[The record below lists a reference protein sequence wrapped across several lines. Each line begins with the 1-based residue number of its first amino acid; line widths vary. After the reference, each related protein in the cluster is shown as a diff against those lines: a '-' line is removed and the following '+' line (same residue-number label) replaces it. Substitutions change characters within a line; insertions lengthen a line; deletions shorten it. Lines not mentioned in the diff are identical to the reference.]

1 MNFKTL
7 SAIFFTFAFS
17 LSAYSQKA
25 KIGDYIESYSTN
37 LPTGMKPRTLQYKPD
52 GGDFVSVNGTNRY
65 TRALYGSHS
74 DYRVETS
81 DMPIFALFKG
91 KNYRNLR
98 FSLSGVPLDSVSYCE
113 ARYGKGRRT
122 YVLKDDRW
130 GTEATATLEVLARH
144 DREGCYFILHTDG
157 FSSATTLSYRLCK
170 TTASRLSRNGDIGV
184 DKKDCFEPSPT
195 EEGLQ
200 TGSVTFAKTACI
212 VTEPYTSSSPLQ
224 KTGSG
229 NKDLSGHWVT
239 LYDLDNCAKEITD
252 GYRASCNYFDALSQ
266 RVSFITPDPWLN
278 TLGATLSLAADGVWD
293 GETWLHGAIGWRMP
307 LAGWRA
313 GYLGDVLGWNDRA
326 VSHFNAYANS
336 QVTNV
341 EPTIPS
347 PSQDPSQNLARA
359 EKKWGTQMYSNGYIC
374 RNPNRNDQMHHYDM
388 NLNYMDELLWHFQYD
403 ADTAYMRKMWP
414 VITRHLAWEK
424 RNFDKDN
431 NHLYD
436 AYCCIW
442 ASDALYYNGGEVTH
456 STAYNYRGNL
466 LAAKIARLINEDP
479 QPYQAEA
486 DAILRAMNEKLWSSE
501 NHWAE
506 YRDVMGLKRLH
517 TDAAVWSIYTPID
530 CGVGTPEQMYSSTLY
545 VDNNIPHINV
555 EAEQPTSQPS
565 SIENWGGAVGQ
576 IISTSDWMPYSW
588 SINNVAPAE
597 IMHTALAYFE
607 AGRANAGMQLL
618 KSNIMDQ
625 MYLGSSPGNLGQ
637 ISYYDAA
644 RGECYRD
651 FGDNVGISARAIVQG
666 LFGIVPHALDSVCI
680 IRPGFP
686 LEWDSVQVTLPYL
699 RYKYKRNGNTGT
711 LTIAQNFTRPLRIIT
726 RINGERGSY
735 TDYQGTTDSLQTITF
750 TIPSSPAS
758 SLATVSGQAP
768 ATSLAPVPCGSLLS
782 KASQVPSAL
791 QGNMSSAPQGKVR
804 KVKRTTLVPVP
815 FNASVTDIF
824 KEQYVS
830 PRPNSTSL
838 EMPIQG
844 IGEWCHPKFNVEI
857 NDSVFRSLS
866 VKGKRNILGIDYLT
880 PSQGN
885 NILFCSLW
893 DNYPDSASISIRP
906 VKAHTASILLAGSTN
921 HMQTRIANAVIY
933 ADYEDG
939 TCDSLLLI
947 PPFNYCPIEQDYFV
961 DGKAFNLASC
971 ATNPSQH
978 PTRPVRVS
986 LSSGIVSSCI
996 GDAMGVPATEVYG
1009 RLLDGGAAQII
1020 SMPLDKKKKVTNL
1033 TLRCLSN
1040 DIVVGIMAVTLLR

>member
-1 MNFKTL
+1 MNFKAL
-7 SAIFFTFAFS
+7 SVIICIFAFS
-17 LSAYSQKA
+17 HAAHSQKA

-37 LPTGMKPRTLQYKPD
+37 VPTGMKPRTLQYKPE
-52 GGDFVSVNGTNRY
+52 GGDFVCVNGTNRY

-98 FSLSGVPLDSVSYCE
+98 FSLSGVPLDSVAYCE

-130 GTEATATLEVLARH
+130 GKDAVATLEVLARH
-144 DREGCYFILHTDG
+144 DREGCYFMLRTEG
-157 FSSATTLSYRLCK
+157 FDHATNLSYRLCK
-170 TTASRLSRNGDIGV
+170 TTANRLSRNGDIGV
-184 DKKDCFEPSPT
+184 DKKDCFEPSAT

-200 TGSVTFAKTACI
+200 TGSIAFTETACV
-212 VTEPYTSSSPLQ
+212 VTEPYTSVSPLY
-224 KTGSG
+224 KNAAGS
-229 NKDLSGHWVT
+229 NNSPGHWVT
-239 LYDLDNCAKEITD
+239 LFDLDNCSSEITE
-252 GYRASCNYFDALSQ
+252 GYKASCAYFDDLSQ
-266 RVSFITPDPWLN
+266 RISFITPDAWLN
-278 TLGATLSLAADGVWD
+278 TLGSTLSMAADGVWD

-336 QVTNV
+336 QVTSV
-341 EPTIPS
+341 EPVIPS
-347 PSQDPSQNLARA
+347 PSQDPAQNLARA

-388 NLNYMDELLWHFQYD
+388 NLNYIDELLWHFEYD

-414 VITRHLAWEK
+414 VLTRHLAWEK

-456 STAYNYRGNL
+456 SSAYNYRGNL

-479 QPYQAEA
+479 EPYQAEA
-486 DAILRAMNEKLWSSE
+486 DAILRAMNERLWTAD

-517 TDAAVWSIYTPID
+517 PDAAVWSIYTPID

-555 EAEQPTSQPS
+555 ETIGTDE
-565 SIENWGGAVGQ
+565 GGQ

-607 AGRANAGMQLL
+607 AGRAHAGMHLL

-666 LFGIVPHALDSVCI
+666 LFGIVPHALDSICI
-680 IRPGFP
+680 VRPGFP
-686 LEWDSVQVTLPYL
+686 LEWDSVEVKLPYL
-699 RYKYKRNGNTGT
+699 QYKYKRIGITGT
-711 LTIAQNFTRPLRIIT
+711 ITVSQSFSRPLRIIT
-726 RINGERGSY
+726 RINGQQGSY
-735 TDYQGTTDSLQTITF
+735 IDYPGSTDSTQVITF
-750 TIPSSPAS
+750 TIPSYPEPLSGSSAS
-758 SLATVSGQAP
+758 VAATTIVSGIA
-768 ATSLAPVPCGSLLS
+768 ATVPCGSLLS
-782 KASQVPSAL
+782 KASQVPSA
-791 QGNMSSAPQGKVR
+791 PQGKPR
-804 KVKRTTLVPVP
+804 KVKKTTPVTIP
-815 FNASVTDIF
+815 FNASVPDIF
-824 KEQYVS
+824 KEQYLS

-857 NDSVFRSLS
+857 NDSVFRSLV
-866 VKGKRNILGIDYLT
+866 VKGKRNILGVDYLT
-880 PSQGN
+880 PAQGN

-893 DNYPDSASISIRP
+893 DNYPDSASIIVSP
-906 VKAHTASILLAGSTN
+906 VKARAASILLAGSTN

-939 TCDSLLLI
+939 TRDSILLV

-961 DGKAFNLASC
+961 DGKAFNLKLGSAGG
-971 ATNPSQH
+971 SQ
-978 PTRPVRVS
+978 TCERPVRVS
-986 LSSGIVSSCI
+986 LSSDVVSSHI

-1009 RLLDGGAAQII
+1009 RLLDGGAAQIL
-1020 SMPLDKKKKVTNL
+1020 SMPLNNKKKVSKL
-1033 TLRCLSN
+1033 SMRCLSN
-1040 DIVVGIMAVTLLR
+1040 DIVVGIMAITLLR

>member
-1 MNFKTL
+1 MILRTL
-7 SAIFFTFAFS
+7 SIAILTFAFS
-17 LSAYSQKA
+17 LVVKSQKA

-37 LPTGMKPRTLQYKPD
+37 IPTGMPPRSLQYQPD
-52 GGDFVSVNGTNRY
+52 GGDFVCINGTNRY
-65 TRALYGSHS
+65 TRALYGSFT

-81 DMPIFALFKG
+81 DMPVFALYKG

-113 ARYGKGRRT
+113 ARYGRGRRT

-130 GTEATATLEVLARH
+130 GKNAVATLEVVARY
-144 DREGCYFILHTDG
+144 DREGCYFMLHTYD
-157 FSSATTLSYRLCK
+157 FNISTNLSYRLCN
-170 TTASRLSRNGDIGV
+170 TTAKRLSRNGDIGV

-200 TGSVTFAKTACI
+200 TGSVTFSTTACI
-212 VTEPYTSSSPLQ
+212 ITEPYTSDSPLQ
-224 KTGSG
+224 KNMGGS
-229 NKDLSGHWVT
+229 NNSAGHWVT
-239 LYDLDNCAKEITD
+239 LFDLDNCSSDITD
-252 GYRASCNYFDALSQ
+252 GYKASCAYYDTLSQ
-266 RVSFITPDPWLN
+266 RVSFTTPDAWLN
-278 TLGATLSLAADGVWD
+278 TLGSTLSIAADGVWD

-326 VSHFNAYANS
+326 ISHFNAYANS

-341 EPTIPS
+341 EPVIPS
-347 PSQDPSQNLARA
+347 PSQDPAQNLARA

-388 NLNYMDELLWHFQYD
+388 NLNYIDELLWHFEYD

-414 VITRHLAWEK
+414 VLTRHLEWEK

-456 STAYNYRGNL
+456 SSAYNYRGNL
-466 LAAKIARLINEDP
+466 LAAKIARIINENPD
-479 QPYQAEA
+479 PYQREA
-486 DAILRAMNEKLWSSE
+486 DAILQAMNEKLWTE
-501 NHWAE
+501 GKHWAE

-517 TDAAVWSIYTPID
+517 PDAAVWSIYTPID
-530 CGVGTPEQMYSSTLY
+530 CGVGTPEQMYTSTLY
-545 VDNNIPHINV
+545 VDHNIPHIDV
-555 EAEQPTSQPS
+555 EAMGTNE
-565 SIENWGGAVGQ
+565 GGQ
-576 IISTSDWMPYSW
+576 IISTSNWMPYSW

-607 AGRANAGMQLL
+607 AGRADAGLQLL

-666 LFGIVPHALDSVCI
+666 LFGIVPHALDSICI

-686 LEWDSVQVTLPYL
+686 LEWDSVDVRLPYL
-699 RYKYKRNGNTGT
+699 QYKYKRNGSIGT
-711 LTIAQNFTRPLRIIT
+711 LTISQNFSSPLQIIT
-726 RINGERGSY
+726 RINGQYGSY
-735 TDYQGTTDSLQTITF
+735 TDYPGNTDKTQTITF
-750 TIPSSPAS
+750 SIPS
-758 SLATVSGQAP
+758 ATTQYSDVITNAP
-768 ATSLAPVPCGSLLS
+768 ESIYNVKSY
-782 KASQVPSAL
+782 
-791 QGNMSSAPQGKVR
+791 GNEISHVGKV
-804 KVKRTTLVPVP
+804 KKTMTVPFT

-824 KEQYVS
+824 KEQYIS

-880 PSQGN
+880 PRQGN

-893 DNYPDSASISIRP
+893 DNYPDSVCITIRP
-906 VKAHTASILLAGSTN
+906 TKAHTASILLAGSTN

-939 TCDSLLLI
+939 TRDSMLLI

-961 DGKAFNLASC
+961 DGKAFNLINGRQGTSSIS
-971 ATNPSQH
+971 N
-978 PTRPVRVS
+978 RPMRVS
-986 LSSGIVSSCI
+986 LSSNVVSSHI
-996 GDAMGVPATEVYG
+996 GDAMGIPSTEVYG
-1009 RLLDGGAAQII
+1009 RLIDGGAAQILYV
-1020 SMPLDKKKKVTNL
+1020 PLDKKKKVSRL
-1033 TLRCLSN
+1033 TMRCLSN